1 MLRLRRKESLGFG
14 SLGQLE
20 RFSDYFTNTFKEDG
34 YKSVMPEGLVPLQ
47 TIIIHFD
54 SFIGLQPS
62 ATQFP

>member
-34 YKSVMPEGLVPLQ
+34 YK
-47 TIIIHFD
+47 
-54 SFIGLQPS
+54 
-62 ATQFP
+62 